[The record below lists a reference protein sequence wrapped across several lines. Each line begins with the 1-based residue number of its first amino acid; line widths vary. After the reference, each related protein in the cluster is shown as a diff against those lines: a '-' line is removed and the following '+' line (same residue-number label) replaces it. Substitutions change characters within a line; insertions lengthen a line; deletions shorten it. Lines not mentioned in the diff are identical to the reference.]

1 MEDSFAAQLFKNPLW
16 TRLQGGECRERGL
29 KHLGTLKRWT
39 GITGINHQ
47 HRSLWVAPNTV
58 PQARGSRAPPAPLV
72 LQLPALSPGAAPAR
86 LFSSAK
92 QKECE
97 IKGVAG

>member
-16 TRLQGGECRERGL
+16 TQLRGGRCRVRGL
-29 KHLGTLKRWT
+29 KHLGTLKHWT
-39 GITGINHQ
+39 GIMGINHQ
-47 HRSLWVAPNTV
+47 HRSLRVAPDTV
-58 PQARGSRAPPAPLV
+58 PRARGGWAPPAPLV
-72 LQLPALSPGAAPAR
+72 LQPPALSPGTAPAR
-86 LFSSAK
+86 LFSMAK